1 LSLLRVCINLT
12 NSTGEICEYLA
23 PDMELPTLLAGI
35 ITSDPQRYSDADYR
49 RNSKSDSDHLS
60 ATHESDHE
68 QRESHFEV
76 LLLSLGLMIN
86 FVQESD
92 STKDLVLSSPIPTS
106 ILHIFEKLLS
116 RDVYPPKKPLL
127 SCRADFGRNLQ
138 IMLWDTSLYYSHI

>member
-1 LSLLRVCINLT
+1 
-12 NSTGEICEYLA
+12 
-23 PDMELPTLLAGI
+23 MELPTLLAGI
-35 ITSDPQRYSDADYR
+35 ITSHPQRYSDADYR

-60 ATHESDHE
+60 ATHEADHE

-92 STKDLVLSSPIPTS
+92 STKELVLSSPIPTS

-116 RDVYPPKKPLL
+116 RDVSPPP
-127 SCRADFGRNLQ
+127 SFFDRADFGGTCKSCFGIPRFTTRTSDAPVALGKSRVNVTGYEELGPQ
-138 IMLWDTSLYYSHI
+138 IVG